1 MAKDMETFT
10 LETKRSKSG
19 YSSVSRQFNTLLT
32 LCIICLIEEAQ
43 MVEMGVLVPTL
54 FHWLKKANR
63 KRKLPAGDQVCN
75 MCVHLCN
82 RNIDSL
88 ICE

>member
-54 FHWLKKANR
+54 FHWL
-63 KRKLPAGDQVCN
+63 
-75 MCVHLCN
+75 
-82 RNIDSL
+82 
-88 ICE
+88 